1 MSSAR
6 PGPSTARSDGQRNKR
21 LIVDAAAAALMENPQ
36 ASISEIADRAGLT
49 RATVYRHYPDRDG
62 LVRAVALMASREIV
76 PELLK
81 TMRALSWNES
91 MQLLAEQAMA
101 LGARYHDLILMVA
114 PHLEETARITVEGE
128 PIQAEIAARRE
139 LGEITSPLSDAWL
152 ALCIR
157 SLCLAGIGRL
167 THQGQDVA
175 EATAEL
181 ATALQRLSS

>member
-6 PGPSTARSDGQRNKR
+6 LGPSTARSDGQRNKR
-21 LIVDAAAAALMENPQ
+21 LILEAAAAALMENPQ

-62 LVRAVALMASREIV
+62 LVGAVAAMASREII
-76 PELLK
+76 PELLRS
-81 TMRALSWNES
+81 MRALSWNEA
-91 MQLLAEQAMA
+91 MALLAEQAMGI
-101 LGARYHDLILMVA
+101 GARYRDVILLVA
-114 PHLEETARITVEGE
+114 PRLEETARLTVEGE

-139 LGEITSPLSDAWL
+139 LGDITSPLSDAWL

-167 THQGQDVA
+167 AHEDQDVTA
-175 EATAEL
+175 ATAEL